1 MLPVRGDDDPRPRTP
16 RGPDLGYAVVLPL
29 FAFLVALP
37 DSVFT
42 STLHVAVGAVLVW
55 LSAACGSS
63 PGRSVTPGP

>member
-42 STLHVAVGAVLVW
+42 STLHVAVGAVLV
-55 LSAACGSS
+55 
-63 PGRSVTPGP
+63 